1 MRRVPLQPPPGG
13 AGIAARIPARI
24 PVLTPVPIVLL
35 AMITTMGLAL
45 VAPNRAAAETTIR
58 TLSDRTINVRIPRMP
73 TGMSMKAGTV
83 IDAGTG
89 RALWSMHPRDS
100 RLIASTTKIMTA
112 LVAISR
118 SDPDQVISAT
128 AYRPDA
134 AESVIGLRVGERMT
148 VADLLKALLLES
160 ANDAADTL
168 AARLASSRATFVS
181 AMNRRARA
189 LGMTDTRFGNPVGLD
204 TPRTVSSARDLA
216 KLATAAMRERRFSSI
231 VGRRHA
237 TLRSGSRVRRIS
249 NRNKLVQDYR
259 WVDGIKTGH
268 TLKAGYLLVGSATK
282 RDARVISVV
291 MGEPTER
298 ARWNDSIKLLRFG
311 RGFFKS
317 VRPVAPGRTLTEL
330 PVALQ
335 DISVA
340 VYANQSVNFALR
352 DGERYKVTLLAE
364 KELEGPLAADS
375 RVGTLT
381 VFRNGREFASDAVF
395 LREAVPAPSTQA
407 VLLHLLQRLVPWLL
421 IPAIVFMIG
430 LLLLKRRARHRPQGI
445 GTAATRP
452 HSP

>member
-1 MRRVPLQPPPGG
+1 MTMRRAPLQPPLGG
-13 AGIAARIPARI
+13 AGVTAPITLRI
-24 PVLTPVPIVLL
+24 VML
-35 AMITTMGLAL
+35 AMVVMTGLAL
-45 VAPNRAAAETTIR
+45 AVPSHAAADTITR
-58 TLSDRTINVRIPRMP
+58 TLGERSMNVRTPLMP

-83 IDAGTG
+83 IDATTG

-118 SDPDQVISAT
+118 SDPDQMVSAT

-134 AESVIGLRVGERMT
+134 AESVIGLRAGERMT
-148 VADLLKALLLES
+148 VTDLLKALLMES

-168 AARLASSRATFVS
+168 AATLASSRANFVS

-204 TPRTVSSARDLA
+204 SPRTVSSPRDLA
-216 KLATAAMRERRFSSI
+216 KLATAAMRQRRFSSI

-317 VRPVAPGRTLTEL
+317 VRPVAAGRTLIEL

-335 DISVA
+335 DMNAA
-340 VYANQSVNFALR
+340 VYAKHSVNFALR
-352 DGERYKVTLLAE
+352 DGERYKVTLIAE
-364 KELEGPLAADS
+364 KELEGPLADDS
-375 RVGTLT
+375 RVGTLR
-381 VFRNGREFASDAVF
+381 VLRNGREFATDAVY
-395 LREAVPAPSTQA
+395 LRESVPAPSTQA
-407 VLLHLLQRLVPWLL
+407 VLLHLLQRMLPWLL
-421 IPAIVFMIG
+421 MPAIVFMIG
-430 LLLLKRRARHRPQGI
+430 LLLLKRRARRRPQGI

-452 HSP
+452 SAP